1 VRVDDMLGEDAAPA
15 PGRVELRMSQD
26 GGAPVSFYPPA
37 GQDYEMVLRIGHAGQ
52 NVYEMEVPPI
62 EGEMSLANNRLAI
75 VVNGVRDRL
84 RVLLVSGEP
93 HPGERTW
100 RNLLKS
106 DPSIDLVH
114 FTILRPPDKQ
124 DMTPINELSLIAF
137 PVNELFEAQLHDFD
151 LMIFDRYRMRGVL
164 PTFYLQNIAD
174 YVRGGG
180 AFLEAGGPD
189 FTTPLSLFQTP
200 IGEILPGAPGPEG
213 VISEPFRPQLTDLGL
228 RHPVT
233 AALADPQP
241 GLPPP
246 DHWGRWFRQVDL
258 SLRSGQVLMSGIAG
272 KPLVVLDRVGEGRVA
287 QIASDQAWLWQRG
300 FEGGGPQSE
309 LLRRTAHWLMKEPE
323 LEENSLV
330 ARVSGNQVTVERRK
344 LDGQP
349 NAVTLRTPS
358 AVEGEDTVLEMKE
371 AGPGLWRAVFTAE
384 ETGIYR
390 VSDGELVA
398 VAAVGRVN
406 PPELA
411 DLRTT
416 SAPLDALVAASG
428 GGVEWL
434 VDGMPGLR
442 RVRPGHNS
450 AGSGWVGLRA
460 NGQYTVDRVA
470 DMPILPAGLALLLA
484 LGGLVWAWRR
494 EGR

>member
-1 VRVDDMLGEDAAPA
+1 
-15 PGRVELRMSQD
+15 
-26 GGAPVSFYPPA
+26 
-37 GQDYEMVLRIGHAGQ
+37 
-52 NVYEMEVPPI
+52 
-62 EGEMSLANNRLAI
+62 
-75 VVNGVRDRL
+75 
-84 RVLLVSGEP
+84 
-93 HPGERTW
+93 
-100 RNLLKS
+100 
-106 DPSIDLVH
+106 
-114 FTILRPPDKQ
+114 
-124 DMTPINELSLIAF
+124 
-137 PVNELFEAQLHDFD
+137 
-151 LMIFDRYRMRGVL
+151 
-164 PTFYLQNIAD
+164 
-174 YVRGGG
+174 
-180 AFLEAGGPD
+180 
-189 FTTPLSLFQTP
+189 
-200 IGEILPGAPGPEG
+200 
-213 VISEPFRPQLTDLGL
+213 
-228 RHPVT
+228 
-233 AALADPQP
+233 
-241 GLPPP
+241 
-246 DHWGRWFRQVDL
+246 
-258 SLRSGQVLMSGIAG
+258 
-272 KPLVVLDRVGEGRVA
+272 
-287 QIASDQAWLWQRG
+287 
-300 FEGGGPQSE
+300 
-309 LLRRTAHWLMKEPE
+309 
-323 LEENSLV
+323 
-330 ARVSGNQVTVERRK
+330 
-344 LDGQP
+344 
-349 NAVTLRTPS
+349 
-358 AVEGEDTVLEMKE
+358 MKE